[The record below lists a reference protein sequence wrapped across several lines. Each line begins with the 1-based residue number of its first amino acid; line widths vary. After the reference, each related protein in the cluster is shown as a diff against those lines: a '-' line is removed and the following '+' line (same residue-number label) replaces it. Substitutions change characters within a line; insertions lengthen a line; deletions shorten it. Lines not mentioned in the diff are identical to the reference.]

1 MKFFGGSWSGFE
13 KSGES
18 HSHPKQTMIALSD
31 YQAPTMP
38 TENAMR
44 RLYKRVKQ
52 HIQSLRKPGSEPV
65 LTERKFEP
73 ATLKAL
79 DKLAGPPACG
89 PLLDDFDVALTDWR
103 ADPAGLC
110 HYLVVLPPCDP
121 NNVLAAWAQ
130 SRGHALLDAP
140 PRHRLH
146 EAQPIRFPEGDDD
159 ALLVIPRLE
168 DWFLRHRNGL
178 ASVRTL
184 FAELAES
191 NRRCLIGCN
200 SWAWAFLVKSAGAA
214 LVLPQPMS
222 FAPFHALRL
231 QQWFS
236 ELAAQEADSR
246 VVFRLAGSGADVLQ
260 KKDDGHLNNS
270 YLEQLA
276 SRSHGIPWVAWHQW
290 RQSLHTRLDA
300 GESSPS
306 ATENDSRT
314 LWINDVEDKSRPLE
328 LPLPLDD
335 QESGLL
341 VMHALLMHGSLNA
354 AELAAVLPYPAGSG
368 VLAALLRAGF
378 IQKHGDLLA
387 PQAGAYPAIR
397 SALKAAGFPLG
408 KV

>member
-1 MKFFGGSWSGFE
+1 MSTQLPNE
-13 KSGES
+13 KGDSQ
-18 HSHPKQTMIALSD
+18 PRQAMIALSD
-31 YQAPTMP
+31 YEPPTMP
-38 TENAMR
+38 TEHAML
-44 RLYKRVKQ
+44 RLWKRIKQ
-52 HIQSLRKPGSEPV
+52 HIQSLRQSESELALPAK
-65 LTERKFEP
+65 KFES

-79 DKLAGPPACG
+79 DKVAGPPACG
-89 PLLDDFDVALTDWR
+89 PLLDEFDGALADWR
-103 ADPAGLC
+103 ADPAGLH
-110 HYLVVLPPCDP
+110 HYLVVLPPCDS
-121 NNVLAAWAQ
+121 NDVIAAWAQ
-130 SRGHALLDAP
+130 SRGHAMLDAP

-146 EAQPIRFPEGDDD
+146 ETQPIRFPEDEND

-178 ASVRTL
+178 ASVRAL
-184 FAELAES
+184 FTELAES

-200 SWAWAFLVKSAGAA
+200 SWAWAFLVRSAGAA

-222 FAPFHALRL
+222 FAPFDALRL

-236 ELAAQEADSR
+236 ELAAQEAGGQ